1 VHYYDPPEYVAHR
14 KSVWNLNLRNL
25 QLHLLLITHPHLQL
39 AENIKKPG
47 FAGHGISGPH
57 TPEHK
62 AGSEEVLEG
71 KRIDEI
77 LKERLSPAG
86 LLNLSQKLPP
96 ELYAKLI
103 SAFLRMATLSQLQN
117 PWILP
122 PAEKRKLASELEKI
136 AQELKEVLE
145 GG

>member
-1 VHYYDPPEYVAHR
+1 MVQRSQIQEFKFVLEIF
-14 KSVWNLNLRNL
+14 KLLGKILNE
-25 QLHLLLITHPHLQL
+25 I
-39 AENIKKPG
+39 ADI
-47 FAGHGISGPH
+47 
-57 TPEHK
+57 
-62 AGSEEVLEG
+62 EEKEG

>member
-1 VHYYDPPEYVAHR
+1 MCGI
-14 KSVWNLNLRNL
+14 NL
-25 QLHLLLITHPHLQL
+25 QNRTMVPRLQIQEFKFVLEIFKLLGKILNEI
-39 AENIKKPG
+39 ADIEKK
-47 FAGHGISGPH
+47 
-57 TPEHK
+57 
-62 AGSEEVLEG
+62 EG

-77 LKERLSPAG
+77 LKERFSPAA

-122 PAEKRKLASELEKI
+122 PAEKRKLASELGKI
-136 AQELKEVLE
+136 AQELKEILE

>member
-1 VHYYDPPEYVAHR
+1 MVQRSQIQEFKFVLEIF
-14 KSVWNLNLRNL
+14 KLLGKILNE
-25 QLHLLLITHPHLQL
+25 I
-39 AENIKKPG
+39 ADI
-47 FAGHGISGPH
+47 
-57 TPEHK
+57 
-62 AGSEEVLEG
+62 EEKEG

-103 SAFLRMATLSQLQN
+103 SAFLRVATLSQLQN

-122 PAEKRKLASELEKI
+122 PVEKRKLASELEKI

>member
-1 VHYYDPPEYVAHR
+1 MVQRSQIQEFKFVLEIF
-14 KSVWNLNLRNL
+14 KLLGKILNE
-25 QLHLLLITHPHLQL
+25 I
-39 AENIKKPG
+39 ADI
-47 FAGHGISGPH
+47 
-57 TPEHK
+57 
-62 AGSEEVLEG
+62 EEKEG

-122 PAEKRKLASELEKI
+122 PVEKRKLASELEKI

>member
-1 VHYYDPPEYVAHR
+1 MVQRSQIQEFKFVLEIF
-14 KSVWNLNLRNL
+14 KLLGKILNE
-25 QLHLLLITHPHLQL
+25 I
-39 AENIKKPG
+39 ADI
-47 FAGHGISGPH
+47 
-57 TPEHK
+57 
-62 AGSEEVLEG
+62 EEKEG

-77 LKERLSPAG
+77 LKERLSPAE

-103 SAFLRMATLSQLQN
+103 SAFLRVATLSQLQN

-122 PAEKRKLASELEKI
+122 PVEKRKLASELEKI

-145 GG
+145 GVS